1 MSILI
6 SEVETLLRNNELP
19 DDQMLLKIS
28 LYQDL
33 SQFDLAEHRGKLVNL
48 EPVLKRHIDDRSNE
62 KLIAKSFEKS
72 GVFKNQVSKRVKQQ
86 YEENPF
92 PRWEHAKFNQ
102 RPKSL
107 QSLIQS
113 KRTKLKVQ
121 KLDRKCRIWNIFRS
135 SHVFEWWE
143 LITR

>member
-1 MSILI
+1 MFLNEYVYDYSDDEKKRVSILI
-6 SEVETLLRNNELP
+6 SEVETLLKNKELP

-33 SQFDLAEHRGKLVNL
+33 AQFDLAEHRGKLVNL
-48 EPVLKRHIDDRSNE
+48 EPVFKRHIDNRSNE

-92 PRWEHAKFNQ
+92 H
-102 RPKSL
+102 
-107 QSLIQS
+107 
-113 KRTKLKVQ
+113 
-121 KLDRKCRIWNIFRS
+121 DGNI
-135 SHVFEWWE
+135 
-143 LITR
+143 